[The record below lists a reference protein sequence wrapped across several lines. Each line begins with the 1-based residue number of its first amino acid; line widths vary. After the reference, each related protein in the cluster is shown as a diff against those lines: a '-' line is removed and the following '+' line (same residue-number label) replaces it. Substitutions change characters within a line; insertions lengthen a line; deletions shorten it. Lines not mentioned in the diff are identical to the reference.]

1 MFWRLFGCCKK
12 NNQSPDSEQEQEQK
26 QKQKQNATK
35 NIQWCDTL
43 QFTPPIDSG
52 HVIKVYDGNTFIVA
66 SHLPYENSPLYRFTV
81 LLKGVD
87 CSLITCGTEKE
98 KQCAIFAREEL
109 ESLILEKKI
118 TLKNIQNEKYGR
130 ILADIFVDG
139 IHVNQHMIDK
149 KLVIPYDCV
158 RNSESWLARYK
169 KKKEAIPVEI

>member
-12 NNQSPDSEQEQEQK
+12 NNQSPDSEQKQEQ
-26 QKQKQNATK
+26 NTTK
-35 NIQWCDTL
+35 NIRWCDTL

-66 SHLPYENSPLYRFTV
+66 AHLPYDNSPLYRFTV

-87 CSLITCGTEKE
+87 CSVITCGTEEE

-109 ESLILEKKI
+109 ETLILEKTI

-139 IHVNQHMIDK
+139 IYGNQHMIDK

-158 RNSESWLARYK
+158 RNSESWLVRHK
-169 KKKEAIPVEI
+169 KKKEAVRIEI

>member
-1 MFWRLFGCCKK
+1 MNKSYIHILKMFCRLFDCCKK
-12 NNQSPDSEQEQEQK
+12 KNLEQEECV
-26 QKQKQNATK
+26 TK
-35 NIQWCDTL
+35 NIQWSDTL
-43 QFTPPIDSG
+43 QFTPPINCG

-66 SHLPYENSPLYRFTV
+66 AHLAYDNSPLYRFTV

-87 CSLITCGTEKE
+87 CSVLMCGTEQE

-109 ESLILEKKI
+109 ETLILEKKI

-149 KLVIPYDCV
+149 KLVVPYDCV

-169 KKKEAIPVEI
+169 KKKEARVVEV